1 MDSRP
6 IALYDAN
13 VLYPAQ
19 LRDLLM
25 RLAVGGLVRAHW
37 SGQIHEEWMLN
48 VVGNY
53 SDISREDVEYTR
65 SQMDRA
71 LPDAQVTGHKH
82 LIEDL
87 SLPDPDDNHVLAA
100 AIHAETDYII
110 TFNLEDFPDAKL
122 RTHGVKA
129 IHPDVLMSTLMS
141 SSMEKLLKV
150 VKRHRTSLRKPP
162 LDREEYLE
170 VLKATGLEKTVEKL
184 EAHQDRL

>member
-1 MDSRP
+1 
-6 IALYDAN
+6 
-13 VLYPAQ
+13 
-19 LRDLLM
+19 M

-37 SGQIHEEWMLN
+37 SSQIHEEWMLN

-71 LPDAQVTGHKH
+71 LPDAQVDARVTGHRH

-100 AIHAETDYII
+100 AIHAETDYIV

-129 IHPDVLMSTLMS
+129 IRPDVLMSMLTS
-141 SSMEKLLKV
+141 SPKEKLLKV

>member
-1 MDSRP
+1 
-6 IALYDAN
+6 
-13 VLYPAQ
+13 
-19 LRDLLM
+19 M
-25 RLAVGGLVRAHW
+25 RLAVSGLVRAHW
-37 SGQIHEEWMLN
+37 SNQIHEEWMLN

-110 TFNLEDFPDAKL
+110 TFNLEDNLEDFPDAKL

-129 IHPDVLMSTLMS
+129 IHPDVLMSMLMS
-141 SSMEKLLKV
+141 SSKEKLLKV